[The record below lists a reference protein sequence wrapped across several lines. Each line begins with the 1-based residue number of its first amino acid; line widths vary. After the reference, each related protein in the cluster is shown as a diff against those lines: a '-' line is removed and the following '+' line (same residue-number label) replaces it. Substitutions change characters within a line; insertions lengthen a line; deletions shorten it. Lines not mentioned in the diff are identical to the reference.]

1 MKTASLNIFVKNNH
15 SLLTENPIGKAF
27 TILSEVTS
35 TNNYAMQQVQAH
47 LAAHGETWFALHQN
61 AGKGQRGKGWKDEP
75 GKNILLSFVVEPHTI
90 SIDNQFLLTVAV
102 SLGCF
107 DFLTKYAIDQTSIK
121 WPNDIYWRDRK
132 AGGILIENLIQGK
145 DWKYSIV
152 GIGIN
157 INQTFFSPDL
167 PNPVSL
173 KQITGKTFE
182 APELGVELCS
192 IIERRWQQLQ
202 NKTQQPKLLR
212 EYESYLYKL
221 HKKVSFK
228 IEEAIVEA
236 IVVGVNQSGQL
247 LIDTGEV
254 TPVNFG
260 SVEWLLS
267 QTNSTPDKI

>member
-1 MKTASLNIFVKNNH
+1 MLS
-15 SLLTENPIGKAF
+15 ENPIGKPF
-27 TILSEVTS
+27 TILSEVSS

-47 LAAHGETWFALHQN
+47 LAAHGAAWFALHQK

-75 GKNILLSFVVEPHTI
+75 GKNILLSFIIEPNTI
-90 SIDNQFLLTVAV
+90 SIDNQFLLTVVV

-107 DFLTKYAIDQTSIK
+107 DFMTKYAIDQTSIK

-132 AGGILIENLIQGK
+132 AGGILIENVIQGK

-182 APELGVELCS
+182 ATELGVELCS
-192 IIERRWQQLQ
+192 FIEKRWQQLQ
-202 NKTQQPKLLR
+202 NKNQQPTLLR

-221 HKKVSFK
+221 DEKVTFK
-228 IEEAIVEA
+228 IGEAIVEA
-236 IVVGVNQSGQL
+236 KVMGVNESGQL

-260 SVEWLLS
+260 TVEWMFS
-267 QTNSTPDKI
+267 HTIATPDNI